1 MSKVK
6 ITGHASGS
14 GTLTLSAPNTS
25 SDRTITL
32 PDETGTVALG
42 VGISDSADATAIT
55 IDSSE
60 NVGIGVVPESWSSV
74 YSALQI
80 GGTGVLFSNTDVGT
94 GKSMYITQNAYNDG
108 SWKYQTTDE
117 AARYQSVNGTH
128 KFSVAASG
136 SADAAI
142 SFSTALGIKNNQTIY
157 GCEATDQVSSS
168 GFSIQYNDTSNNA
181 AWIENTATSNH
192 GRCLR
197 LQLATDYDNI
207 SSYFMYMVGDAT
219 ARAIIYSDGDM
230 VNHDNSYGSISDE
243 RIKQNITDANSQWA
257 DIKALKVRNY
267 KKIDDVNKYGSDA
280 KAQIGLIAQEAE
292 LVSPG
297 LIKEGE
303 PSSGDIVVNSEF
315 GTLYTADDVETQGD
329 EPTAKV
335 GEVKTVDSQVKSIQY
350 SVLYMK
356 AIKAL
361 QEAMARIE
369 TLEAK
374 VTALE
379 GQERRYGNSN

>member
-108 SWKYQTTDE
+108 SWKYLTTDE

-136 SADAAI
+136 TADAAI
-142 SFSTALGIKNNQTIY
+142 SFTTALEIT
-157 GCEATDQVSSS
+157 
-168 GFSIQYNDTSNNA
+168 ND
-181 AWIENTATSNH
+181 
-192 GRCLR
+192 GRGL
-197 LQLATDYDNI
+197 
-207 SSYFMYMVGDAT
+207 SEFT
-219 ARAIIYSDGDM
+219 ARAWVNFDGTGTIAIRESHN
-230 VNHDNSYGSISDE
+230 VSSLTDNG
-243 RIKQNITDANSQWA
+243 TG
-257 DIKALKVRNY
+257 NY
-267 KKIDDVNKYGSDA
+267 DVNFTNAMANTSYATVANAFSDSYDNEKCTSTSDA
-280 KAQIGLIAQEAE
+280 TGNALIDNRRTSTGYGVDNDEIN
-292 LVSPG
+292 
-297 LIKEGE
+297 LIVFKE
-303 PSSGDIVVNSEF
+303 
-315 GTLYTADDVETQGD
+315 
-329 EPTAKV
+329 
-335 GEVKTVDSQVKSIQY
+335 
-350 SVLYMK
+350 
-356 AIKAL
+356 
-361 QEAMARIE
+361 
-369 TLEAK
+369 
-374 VTALE
+374 
-379 GQERRYGNSN
+379 